1 MIRTITGKLLACVG
15 SFALLGATTSVAA
28 DALGVNLFGFGSM
41 DVVRNGLAC
50 TVIGLLVA
58 LFLPRFQ
65 DIRAALAILIPVL
78 TQFYQVGLAW
88 DFALGPQS
96 LIRVL
101 PYVGLACALSAELI
115 RRPVCLSRAEQVGF
129 LLCGGVGLL
138 GWVSGL
144 DASAVGFFGFLVFAI
159 LLPLLYAYF
168 KQQFASDITAGAQL
182 ASASFVSFLAL
193 AVGTFVVIKL
203 GSGMSMGGVTGLLGT
218 RNVSDYNLIFAYM
231 LLLWP
236 IALVAASRIGAWC
249 VGVLSVLFLASAVIG
264 LSRTGILL
272 VPLLIIVG
280 IFSLYRRSPVA
291 LGSTVLAMAITC
303 LLVWTAMPNRE
314 SLGLVWAQRFNIS
327 SPEQMASIF
336 SRVKPGG
343 DDSFAR
349 DQLRNEALRLW
360 RQDPLIGQGYG
371 GFGAWSVR
379 GYNDA
384 HSVTF
389 TTLAENGLIG
399 LGALYGLFGFLGLRL
414 LRLSFRPLNRGE
426 NYRIGAVFL
435 VSFLAW
441 LLAMHSV
448 GGNLAV
454 LSPRSFNV
462 NVINGILMV
471 AYLFVHRLG
480 ITTNE
485 KPSESPWLLRS
496 NHQMAPQS

>member
-1 MIRTITGKLLACVG
+1 MIRPITSKLLSCVG
-15 SFALLGATTSVAA
+15 GFTLIGATLGVAT

-41 DVVRNGLAC
+41 DVMRNSLAC
-50 TVIGLLVA
+50 TVLGLLIA

-65 DIRAALAILIPVL
+65 DIRTALVLLIPVI

-101 PYVGLACALSAELI
+101 PYFGVACALVAELV
-115 RRPVCLSRAEQVGF
+115 RRPVSLTRTEQVGM

-138 GWVSGL
+138 GWVSGV
-144 DASAVGFFGFLVFAI
+144 DASAVGFFGFATFAF
-159 LLPLLYAYF
+159 LLPLIYAYL
-168 KQQFASDITAGAQL
+168 KQQFATDVTAGAQL
-182 ASASFVSFLAL
+182 TSASFVSFVAL
-193 AVGTFVVIKL
+193 AVGTLVVIRL
-203 GSGMSMGGVTGLLGT
+203 GAGMSMGGVTGLLGT

-236 IALVAASRIGAWC
+236 IALLAASRYGAWC
-249 VGVLSVLFLASAVIG
+249 VGVISVMFLASAVVG

-272 VPLLIIVG
+272 VPLLVIVG
-280 IFSLYRRSPVA
+280 LISLYRRSPKA
-291 LGSTVLAMAITC
+291 MGSSLLAMVVTC
-303 LLVWTAMPNRE
+303 ALVWTVMPNRE
-314 SLGLVWAQRFNIS
+314 SLGLVWAQRFNVS
-327 SPEQMASIF
+327 SPQQVASIF

-399 LGALYGLFGFLGLRL
+399 LGLLYGLFGFLGLRL
-414 LRLSFRPLNRGE
+414 LRLSFRPLTDGSGSI
-426 NYRIGAVFL
+426 IGFVFL
-435 VSFLAW
+435 VSFFSW

-462 NVINGILMV
+462 NAINGILLV
-471 AYLFVHRLG
+471 AYFFVHRLSARA
-480 ITTNE
+480 E
-485 KPSESPWLLRS
+485 SEPAKSPWPSPLVSGLAT
-496 NHQMAPQS
+496 QQ